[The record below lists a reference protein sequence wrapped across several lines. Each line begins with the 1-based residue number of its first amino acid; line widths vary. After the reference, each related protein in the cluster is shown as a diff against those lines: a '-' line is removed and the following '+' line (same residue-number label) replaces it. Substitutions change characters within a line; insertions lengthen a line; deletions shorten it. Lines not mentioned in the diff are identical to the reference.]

1 MFKRIII
8 TSISIVWAFNNKAQ
22 TIEGISPS
30 YKFNITKEVKPPILS
45 LVEGSLKFTDANAN
59 NAIDANE
66 NCKISFTILNN
77 GFGEGFDLKLL
88 TTSTGSAQGISF
100 QKSINLPV
108 IGIKQEQKVE
118 LPITS
123 TKATLDGNLTFAM
136 QITEPNG
143 FGIGNFEL
151 EISTKRFNAPLVKVV
166 DYTITSQNGSSLSRK
181 VPFELQTL
189 VQNIKN
195 GKAESVNTQLELP
208 MGVICI
214 SANEANEIGILKG
227 GEKKSIVYSLIV
239 SDNFSGQ
246 TIPLKIKV
254 KEKTGEYGRDTTIV
268 IALNQGMSSQ
278 KITVSAVKN
287 NEPEKEIVTG
297 SLGSDVDKNIPNT
310 ATQNEHR
317 YAIIIGNEDYQSY
330 QTGLNSEINVDFA
343 QNDATVFKEYAI
355 KTLGIPG
362 DQIKF
367 AVNIKSIE
375 FKKYLDFISRSA
387 AIEKGNAELY
397 FYYAGHGLPKEG
409 TNEPYLI
416 PVDVNG
422 QDLEGAIALAEVY
435 KKLTENPSKKV
446 TVFLDACFSGGG
458 RNEGLVAMRGMKL
471 KPKEENAEGN
481 MVVFSSSSGSE
492 TSGPFPEQQHGL
504 FTYYVLKKL
513 QESKGQTTYKDLSDY
528 LEKQVQKKAL
538 LLNKPQTPQVK
549 VSSGVVGVWENWSF
563 K

>member
-8 TSISIVWAFNNKAQ
+8 TSISIICAINLSAQ
-22 TIEGISPS
+22 SIEAISPS

-45 LVEGSLKFTDANAN
+45 IVAGSLKFTDANSN
-59 NAIDANE
+59 NAIDAIE
-66 NCKISFTILNN
+66 NCTISFTIVNN
-77 GFGEGFDLKLL
+77 GFGDGYDLKLVSNANGN
-88 TTSTGSAQGISF
+88 TQGVNF
-100 QKSINLPV
+100 QKSLALPE
-108 IGIKQEQKVE
+108 IGIKNELKVE

-123 TKATLDGNLTFAM
+123 NKATQDGSIIFAM

-151 EISTKRFNAPLVKVV
+151 EISTIKFNAPLVKVV
-166 DYTITSQNGSSLSRK
+166 DYTITSQSGSSLSRK
-181 VPFELQTL
+181 VPFDLQTL
-189 VQNIKN
+189 VQNVKN
-195 GKAESVNTQLELP
+195 GVAENVNTQIELP
-208 MGVICI
+208 AGVVCI
-214 SANEANEIGILKG
+214 SANEANEIGTLNG
-227 GEKKSIVYSLIV
+227 GEKKSTVYTLIV
-239 SDNFSGQ
+239 SDNFTGE

-254 KEKTGEYGRDTTIV
+254 KEKLGEYSRDTTIA
-268 IALNQGMSSQ
+268 IALNQSMSAQ
-278 KITVSAVKN
+278 KITVSALKN
-287 NEPEKEIVTG
+287 NEAEKAIVTG
-297 SLGSDVDKNIPNT
+297 SLGSDVDKNIPSS
-310 ATQNEHR
+310 ATPNEHR

-330 QTGLNSEINVDFA
+330 QTGLSTEINVDFA
-343 QNDATVFKEYAI
+343 ANDASIFKEYAI
-355 KTLGIPG
+355 KTLGIPA
-362 DQIKF
+362 DQIRY
-367 AVNIKSIE
+367 AINIKSIE

-387 AIEKGNAELY
+387 AIEKGNAELF

-409 TNEPYLI
+409 TNEPFLI

-422 QDLEGAIALAEVY
+422 QDLEGAIALSEVY
-435 KKLTENPSKKV
+435 KKLTENTSKKV

-458 RNEGLVAMRGMKL
+458 RNQGLVAMRGMKL

-504 FTYYVLKKL
+504 FTYYLLKKM
-513 QESKGQTTYKDLSDY
+513 QESKGQFTYKDLSDY

-549 VSSGVVGVWENWSF
+549 ASIGVQGVWEGWIL

>member
-8 TSISIVWAFNNKAQ
+8 TSISIIWAINAEAQ

-45 LVEGSLKFTDANAN
+45 VVEGSLKFTDANAN

-66 NCKISFTILNN
+66 NCKISFTIINN
-77 GFGEGFDLKLL
+77 GFGDGYDLKLQ
-88 TTSTGSAQGISF
+88 TTASGSTQGVNF
-100 QKSINLPV
+100 QKSLALPE
-108 IGIKQEQKVE
+108 IGIKKELKVE
-118 LPITS
+118 LSITASKS
-123 TKATLDGNLTFAM
+123 TMDGSITFAM

-143 FGIGNFEL
+143 FGIGTFEL
-151 EISTKRFNAPLVKVV
+151 EISTKKFNAPLVKVV
-166 DYTITSQNGSSLSRK
+166 DYTITSQSGSSLSRK
-181 VPFELQTL
+181 IPFDLQTL
-189 VQNIKN
+189 VQNVKN
-195 GKAESVNTQLELP
+195 GTAENVNTTLELP
-208 MGVICI
+208 AGVLCI
-214 SANEANEIGILKG
+214 TANEANEIGTLKG
-227 GEKKSIVYSLIV
+227 GEKKSIVYTLIV

-254 KEKTGEYGRDTTIV
+254 IEKIGEYSRDTTIA
-268 IALNQGMSSQ
+268 IAFNQSMSSQ
-278 KITVSAVKN
+278 KITVTATKS
-287 NEPEKEIVTG
+287 NEPEQEIIAGT
-297 SLGSDVDKNIPNT
+297 LGSDVDKNIPNV
-310 ATQNEHR
+310 AVSNEHR

-330 QTGLNSEINVDFA
+330 QTGLNSEANVDFA
-343 QNDATVFKEYAI
+343 KNDATIFKEYAI
-355 KTLGIPG
+355 KTLGIPAE
-362 DQIKF
+362 QIRY
-367 AVNIKSIE
+367 AVNIKSID

-409 TNEPYLI
+409 TNEPFLI

-471 KPKEENAEGN
+471 NPKEENAEGN

-504 FTYYVLKKL
+504 FTYYLLKKL

-549 VSSGVVGVWENWSF
+549 VSSGVLSIWEGWSF

>member
-8 TSISIVWAFNNKAQ
+8 TSISIFWSINILAQ
-22 TIEGISPS
+22 SIEAISPS

-45 LVEGSLKFTDANAN
+45 VVEGSLKFTDANAN

-66 NCKISFTILNN
+66 NCKIGFTIINN
-77 GFGEGFDLKLL
+77 GFGEGYDLKLL
-88 TTSTGSAQGISF
+88 TSATGSAQGINF
-100 QKSINLPV
+100 QKTINLPV
-108 IGIKQEQKVE
+108 IGVKQEQKVD
-118 LPITS
+118 LPIAS
-123 TKATLDGNLTFAM
+123 TKATLDGSITFSM
-136 QITEPNG
+136 QVTEPNG
-143 FGIGNFEL
+143 FGIGAFEL
-151 EISTKRFNAPLVKVV
+151 EISTKKFNAPLVRIV
-166 DYTITSQNGSSLSRK
+166 DYTITSQSGSSLSRK
-181 VPFELQTL
+181 IPFDLQTL
-189 VQNIKN
+189 VQNVKN
-195 GKAESVNTQLELP
+195 GTAENVSTTLELP
-208 MGVICI
+208 AGVLCI
-214 SANEANEIGILKG
+214 TANESNDIGTLKG
-227 GEKKSIVYSLIV
+227 REKKSIVYSLIV
-239 SDNFSGQ
+239 SDNFTGQ

-254 KEKTGEYGRDTTIV
+254 KEKTGEYSRDTTIA
-268 IALNQGMSSQ
+268 IALNQSMSSQ
-278 KITVSAVKN
+278 KITVTATKS
-287 NEPEKEIVTG
+287 NEPEKEIVLG
-297 SLGSDVDKNIPNT
+297 ALGSDIDKNIPVG
-310 ATQNEHR
+310 ALHNEHR

-330 QTGLNSEINVDFA
+330 QTSLNSEANVDFA
-343 QNDATVFKEYAI
+343 KNDATIFKEYAI
-355 KTLGIPG
+355 KTLGIPAE
-362 DQIKF
+362 QIRF
-367 AVNIKSIE
+367 AVNIKSID

-409 TNEPYLI
+409 SNEPYLI

-435 KKLTENPSKKV
+435 KRLTENPSKKV

-458 RNEGLVAMRGMKL
+458 RNQGLVAMRGMKL

-549 VSSGVVGVWENWSF
+549 VSSGVQGVWESWSF
-563 K
+563 N

>member
-1 MFKRIII
+1 MFKRIFIA
-8 TSISIVWAFNNKAQ
+8 SISIFWSINILAQ

-45 LVEGSLKFTDANAN
+45 VVEGSLKFTDANSN

-77 GFGEGFDLKLL
+77 GFGDGYDLKLE
-88 TTSTGSAQGISF
+88 TNATGNTQGVNF
-100 QKSINLPV
+100 QKSLALPE
-108 IGIKQEQKVE
+108 IGIKKELKVE

-123 TKATLDGNLTFAM
+123 SKATQDGILTFSL
-136 QITEPNG
+136 QVTEPNG
-143 FGIGNFEL
+143 FGIGTFEL
-151 EISTKRFNAPLVKVV
+151 EISTKKFNAPLVRIV
-166 DYTITSQNGSSLSRK
+166 DYTITSQGGSSLSRK
-181 VPFELQTL
+181 VPFDLQTL
-189 VQNIKN
+189 VQNVKN
-195 GKAESVNTQLELP
+195 GTAENVNTTLELP
-208 MGVICI
+208 AGVLCI
-214 SANEANEIGILKG
+214 TANEANEIGTLKG
-227 GEKKSIVYSLIV
+227 GEKKSIVYTLIV

-254 KEKTGEYGRDTTIV
+254 KEKIGEYSRDTTIA
-268 IALNQGMSSQ
+268 IALNQSMSSQ
-278 KITVSAVKN
+278 KITVTASKS
-287 NEPEKEIVTG
+287 NEPEKEIVLG
-297 SLGSDVDKNIPNT
+297 ALGSDVDKNIPNM
-310 ATQNEHR
+310 AVINEHR

-330 QTGLNSEINVDFA
+330 QTGLNSEANVDFA
-343 QNDATVFKEYAI
+343 KNDATIFKEYAI
-355 KTLGIPG
+355 KTLGIPAE
-362 DQIKF
+362 QIRY
-367 AVNIKSIE
+367 AVNIKSID

-409 TNEPYLI
+409 TNEPFLI

-458 RNEGLVAMRGMKL
+458 RNQGLVAMRGMKL
-471 KPKEENAEGN
+471 IPKEENAEGN
-481 MVVFSSSSGSE
+481 MVVYSSSSGSE

-504 FTYYVLKKL
+504 FTYYLLKKL

-528 LEKQVQKKAL
+528 LEKQVLKKAL

-549 VSSGVVGVWENWSF
+549 VSSGVVGVWEGWSF